1 VGPTDEVLFSGV
13 HFVKMCS
20 FGGCSGVL
28 PHALTKYEKLLI
40 ALIIVTVVQCKSY
53 LSIPLFRF
61 MPCLRK
67 ETQKLSRCRPGD
79 QQSKLIIPFLNYNSM

>member
-13 HFVKMCS
+13 HFVKICS

-28 PHALTKYEKLLI
+28 PHALTEHKKLLS

-53 LSIPLFRF
+53 LSVPLLRF
-61 MPCLRK
+61 MSCLRK
-67 ETQKLSRCRPGD
+67 ETQKLSRCRSGD
-79 QQSKLIIPFLNYNSM
+79 RQSKLIIPF